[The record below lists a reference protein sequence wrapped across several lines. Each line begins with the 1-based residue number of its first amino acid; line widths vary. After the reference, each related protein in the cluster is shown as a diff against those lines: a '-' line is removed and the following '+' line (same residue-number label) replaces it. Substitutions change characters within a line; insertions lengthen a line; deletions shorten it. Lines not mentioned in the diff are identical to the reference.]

1 MTYTTCNGWRNAHT
15 WTVNLWFGDNFAA
28 ATEDGIEVT
37 PDYCREA
44 VEQYVEQFIGSVEND
59 NPCAGFIWD
68 MLDLNSVD
76 WEELARHHAE
86 MMEEPETDWI
96 K

>member
-1 MTYTTCNGWRNAHT
+1 MQRMAQCCHT

-37 PDYCREA
+37 PDYCREM
-44 VEQYVEQFIGSVEND
+44 VDDYVEMILNNASISQHD
-59 NPCAGFIWD
+59 AAAGFIWD

-76 WEELARHHAE
+76 WDALAEHHAD
-86 MMEEPETDWI
+86 MMDEPA
-96 K
+96 